1 MAHPVSLR
9 FRRPELKE
17 QLAEEARD
25 RGLSVSALAE
35 ELIDEGLRMQRHPG
49 IVFRPGPAGR
59 RPALLDGPEV
69 WEVIGGLIG
78 GDVPPEERV
87 ARSMDLFDLRREDI
101 EVAMAYYAEFTDE
114 IDGWLAELDRL
125 SAEYER
131 SSGQGLDILAR

>member
-17 QLAEEARD
+17 QLAEEAAA
-25 RGLSVSALAE
+25 RGLSTSALAE

-87 ARSMDLFDLRREDI
+87 ARSIDLFDLRREDI
-101 EVAMAYYAEFTDE
+101 EAALAYYAEFTDE

-125 SAEYER
+125 SEEYER
-131 SSGQGLDILAR
+131 GQDILAR